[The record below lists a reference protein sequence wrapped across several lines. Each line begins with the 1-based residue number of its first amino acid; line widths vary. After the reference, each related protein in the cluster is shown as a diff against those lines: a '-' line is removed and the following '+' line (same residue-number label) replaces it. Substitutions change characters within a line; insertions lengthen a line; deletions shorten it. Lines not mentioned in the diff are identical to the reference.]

1 MKLVK
6 YLALILV
13 LWGIP
18 SFFSYDEAI
27 GSVFSLLMVCALA
40 FYYFIS
46 EKRSF
51 LLPFIILGLL
61 YFLISGLV
69 MVYGDPKYFRNDL
82 IKYFV
87 LIICGAELARDTTK
101 KELFVILTL
110 GASSI
115 LVHALFFQG
124 GFGRYS
130 GLYLDPNGA
139 GFVCIMAY
147 CLSFNIKPKYLKNM
161 GQFLVTFAGL
171 LTFSRTFIILW
182 LLVSLIAVVSDR
194 KNSLNFGLGIGALII
209 ILTVGSLLKVDV
221 NRFNALESIF
231 NDNQTTQVS
240 VIKED
245 SRTDTWARYYDDILD
260 SPIFGNGY
268 RQLSGYD
275 DTTPGVHN
283 SYLMVIGEAGIFP
296 FLVFIGIYLFM
307 LFKNVAR
314 YKTEVFKIM
323 FATTLFILLM
333 TTHNYFD
340 NFLLIFVSVWLFIQT
355 TETVSDENEIEDLD
369 STETELLNKTL

>member
-6 YLALILV
+6 YVALILV

-18 SFFSYDEAI
+18 SFFSYDEGI
-27 GSVFSLLMVCALA
+27 GSIFSLLMICALA

-51 LLPFIILGLL
+51 LFPFIILGLL
-61 YFLISGLV
+61 YFLISGLI
-69 MVYGDPKYFRNDL
+69 MVHGDPKYFRNDL

-101 KELFVILTL
+101 KELFIILTL

-115 LVHALFFQG
+115 LAHAVFFQG

-147 CLSFNIKPKYLKNM
+147 CLSFSIKPKYLKNT

-182 LLVSLIAVVSDR
+182 LLVSLIAVFSDR
-194 KNSLNFGLGIGALII
+194 KNSINFGLGIGALII
-209 ILTVGSLLKVDV
+209 VLTVGSLLKVDV
-221 NRFNALESIF
+221 DRFNALESIF
-231 NDNQTTQVS
+231 SDNQSTNVA
-240 VIKED
+240 VINED

-260 SPIFGNGY
+260 NPVFGNGY

-275 DTTPGVHN
+275 EITPGVHN

-296 FLVFIGIYLFM
+296 FLIFVGIYLFM
-307 LFKNVAR
+307 LIKNIVN
-314 YKTEVFKIM
+314 YKTHVYKFM
-323 FATTLFILLM
+323 FATTLFILLL

-340 NFLLIFVSVWLFIQT
+340 NFLIIFVSVWLFIKT
-355 TETVSDENEIEDLD
+355 TEPTSDEHEVIHTSD
-369 STETELLNKTL
+369 SELLNKTL